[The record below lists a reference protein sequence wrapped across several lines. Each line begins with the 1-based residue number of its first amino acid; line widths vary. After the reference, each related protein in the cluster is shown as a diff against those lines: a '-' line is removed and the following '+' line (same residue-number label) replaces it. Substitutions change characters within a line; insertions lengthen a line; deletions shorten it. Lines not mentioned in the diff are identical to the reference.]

1 MPLLLS
7 EASRGPEL
15 WHQRSYLARVIG
27 VGSDG
32 GITDEGIKPL
42 AHFVDGGGEHDGVAI
57 TLEANGKDDPYPAV
71 YVRAGGRLVE
81 HLMGSHPLLDF
92 EGPEYQSELSGVLSG
107 VLGRAPA
114 TRSAQ

>member
-15 WHQRSYLARVIG
+15 WHQRSYLARVIA
-27 VGSDG
+27 VDADG
-32 GITDEGIKPL
+32 GITDDGIQPL
-42 AHFVDGGGEHDGVAI
+42 AHFADRGGEHGGIAI

-71 YVRAGGRLVE
+71 YVRARGKLAE
-81 HLMGSHPLLDF
+81 HLMAPHPLLDF
-92 EGPEYQSELSGVLSG
+92 EGPEYQAELAGALSG

-114 TRSAQ
+114 RSVQ